1 MTTRKKITE
10 DVSKIIAQSKDLGKD
25 ITAYAKRE
33 FSEALEQSRKAG
45 SSIEKTIHNILD
57 GIGSA
62 LVAANL
68 ESDELLE
75 KAADAMREVAQTSS
89 EEVLKPARTIADT
102 TKAALEKALEKTKGS
117 IAQVESST
125 KKAVEQAQ
133 EELKEKTRAELA
145 RLAAVSEALYNYSRD
160 KTRNLS
166 DSARAVLK
174 TTAEKSKEYLESA
187 EKTALE
193 HSKEWLRH
201 GRKEVAAWLE
211 KLAEKVKL
219 KDEDT

>member
-125 KKAVEQAQ
+125 KKAVEQAH

-145 RLAAVSEALYNYSRD
+145 RLAAVSEALYDYSRD
-160 KTRNLS
+160 KTRDLS

-174 TTAEKSKEYLESA
+174 TTAQKSKEYLESA
-187 EKTALE
+187 EKSALE
-193 HSKEWLRH
+193 HSKELLRH

-211 KLAEKVKL
+211 KLAEKVKS
-219 KDEDT
+219 KDDET

>member
-133 EELKEKTRAELA
+133 EELKEKTRTELA
-145 RLAAVSEALYNYSRD
+145 RLATVSEALYNYSRD
-160 KTRNLS
+160 KTRDLS
-166 DSARAVLK
+166 DSAREVLK
-174 TTAEKSKEYLESA
+174 ITAEKSKEYLESA

-193 HSKEWLRH
+193 HSKELLRH

>member
-10 DVSKIIAQSKDLGKD
+10 DASKIIAQSKDLGKD

-45 SSIEKTIHNILD
+45 SSIEKSIHNILD
-57 GIGSA
+57 GIGGA

-125 KKAVEQAQ
+125 KKAVEQAH

-145 RLAAVSEALYNYSRD
+145 RLATVSEALYNYSRD
-160 KTRNLS
+160 KTRDLS
-166 DSARAVLK
+166 DSAREVLK

-193 HSKEWLRH
+193 HSKELLRH

-211 KLAEKVKL
+211 KLAGKVKS
-219 KDEDT
+219 KDDDT